1 MNEARIR
8 REIVVDEIR
17 QQVVKEYL
25 STDVSLRT
33 LAIKYKYDHNLIY
46 RWVMSHQRSKKGN
59 MLNGRGVVT
68 PAQAETMSTDVKQ
81 LQEELRRA
89 RIEILLL
96 QATIDV
102 ADEQLGTNIRK
113 KAGTRRS

>member
-1 MNEARIR
+1 MNESRIR
-8 REIVVDEIR
+8 LQIIEEEKR
-17 QQVVKEYL
+17 QQVIKEYL

-59 MLNGRGVVT
+59 VLNGRAVVA
-68 PAQAETMSTDVKQ
+68 PAQAEPMSTDVKQ
-81 LQEELRRA
+81 LQEELRHA
-89 RIEILLL
+89 KIEILLL